1 VSSVRATGR
10 DRLPSLKFVLVNHRT
25 PADASRCTEC
35 SRPLRQG
42 YLREVSTQRQYCDH
56 DCYVRYEAKS
66 LSMSLLMPSFAP
78 WLAAT
83 RPDPRPAIP
92 APLELM
98 TSMAAAACWCSI
110 AFAKTALRVSELMAA
125 DAFDV

>member
-1 VSSVRATGR
+1 VNSVRANGG
-10 DRLPSLKFVLVNHRT
+10 DRLPSVKFVLVNHRT
-25 PADASRCTEC
+25 PAGASHCTEC
-35 SRPLRQG
+35 SRALRRG

-56 DCYVRYEAKS
+56 DCYVSYEAKS
-66 LSMSLLMPSFAP
+66 LSMPLLMPSLAP
-78 WLAAT
+78 WLAAA
-83 RPDPRPAIP
+83 RPDPRPATP
-92 APLELM
+92 APLELV

>member
-1 VSSVRATGR
+1 V
-10 DRLPSLKFVLVNHRT
+10 KFVLVNHRT
-25 PADASRCTEC
+25 PADASRCIEC
-35 SRPLRQG
+35 SRPLRRG
-42 YLREVSTQRQYCDH
+42 YLRDVSTQRQYCDH
-56 DCYVRYEAKS
+56 DCYLRYEANS
-66 LSMSLLMPSFAP
+66 LFMPSLAP
-78 WLAAT
+78 WLAAM
-83 RPDPRPAIP
+83 RSDPRAAMPYP